1 MRNKTRPLYGSFIFG
16 TDLSMSALIARMQQV
31 SERFLE
37 NRIFNSYLKT
47 KEGKNHYGLSY
58 EELSELF
65 IHHQG
70 LIHTITASSS
80 TLEGKGVNINIRF
93 PKENGGGNGEGNGQ
107 FVIVGSSQFENE
119 EIRDMLLGNWVE
131 KELIMEAEPPQELL
145 STFFTDE
152 PLSGSLGHDD
162 LNDPKIIHPEAARK
176 EFQVH
181 KRVFYFQNGLKAAEL
196 VDRIYDL
203 FIQFMDNATFDIRLL
218 SWGGDLHLGIKV
230 EDLRQTLQNLR
241 DQIQK
246 LYILLDAQD
255 GRQID
260 LMLSF
265 APLPLQADSEV
276 IIKSDRHEEIEHF
289 VLKQFGL
296 ETGVAQAKLL
306 PYKLNF
312 SFDSN
317 DFQIERLIYLV
328 EMIQKDHLPQAL
340 ATAFISNKGGVLYH
354 DVALDQLPDLFY
366 LYQKNIH
373 VLSLYISRS
382 ITGQTLNLVFE
393 FGSQSGSMAL
403 QIGSDSLQDQLST
416 FIWDTLNLQSYQSL
430 PQPSPGS
437 TLGDL
442 TNNLAIKPTFESK
455 VADFNPQLCLL
466 VLSGKAVPMEGM
478 RAEIKRALEAA
489 GLEVD
494 ESESIFGY
502 LVMEKLWQK
511 LNAASIVIA
520 DVSGKSAEVF
530 YALGIAH
537 TLGKKVI
544 LLTQGPSDIP
554 FDFKKYPHIIYESNE
569 AGYLNLRQ
577 ELLAYLKKT

>member
-16 TDLSMSALIARMQQV
+16 TDLSISALIARMQQV

-47 KEGKNHYGLSY
+47 AEGKNHYGLSY

-65 IHHQG
+65 AHHQG

-93 PKENGGGNGEGNGQ
+93 PKENQEGNGQ
-107 FVIVGSSQFENE
+107 FVIVASTQFENE

-131 KELIMEAEPPQELL
+131 KAPIEEDPLPQEALGA
-145 STFFTDE
+145 FIVEE
-152 PLSGSLGHDD
+152 PLPDHESIDEDKPQKLFPGETPG
-162 LNDPKIIHPEAARK
+162 KA
-176 EFQVH
+176 FQVH
-181 KRVFYFQNGLKAAEL
+181 KSAFYFQHGLKADEL
-196 VDRIYDL
+196 VDRIYNL
-203 FIQFMDNATFDIRLL
+203 FIQFMDDATFDIRIL

-230 EDLRQTLQNLR
+230 EDLRQTLQKLGG
-241 DQIQK
+241 QIQK
-246 LYILLDAQD
+246 LYVLLDAQD

-260 LMLSF
+260 LILSF

-276 IIKSDRHEEIEHF
+276 KIKSDRHAEIEHF

-296 ETGVAQAKLL
+296 ETGVAQARLL
-306 PYKLNF
+306 PFKLNF

-354 DVALDQLPDLFY
+354 DVALDQLKDLFY

-373 VLSLYISRS
+373 VLSLYISRA

-403 QIGSDSLQDQLST
+403 QTGSDSQQDQLSS
-416 FIWDTLNLQSYQSL
+416 FIWETLHMQPFQSQ
-430 PQPSPGS
+430 PQPSMES

-442 TNNLAIKPTFESK
+442 VNPLAIKPIFESK
-455 VADFNPQLCLL
+455 AADFNPQLCLL
-466 VLSGKAVPMEGM
+466 VLPGNPLPMEGM

-489 GLEVD
+489 GLEVE

-537 TLGKKVI
+537 TLGKEVI